1 MSLFFES
8 PHFLDIEPIE
18 GAVESIF
25 LLSKYFDLQIVTSRS
40 FDIEDKTKVWVQ
52 KFFGNMFSA
61 IHFGNHYGAYGE
73 KRSKPQM
80 CADINAL
87 LLVDDSS
94 IYARQC
100 ADSRIP
106 VILFGNY
113 AWNQW
118 KKREEE
124 ELSSDRAIA
133 RFIQRV
139 VGWKEAITAIVD
151 ILKQREE
158 LVSVDYRLQSCSR
171 FLEDFSAVSM

>member
-52 KFFGNMFSA
+52 TYFGSMFSA

-80 CADINAL
+80 CADIHAL

-94 IYARQC
+94 IYAKQC
-100 ADSRIP
+100 AESSIP
-106 VILFGNY
+106 VILFGHY

-118 KKREEE
+118 TKGEEE
-124 ELSSDRAIA
+124 RLSSDATIA

-139 VGWKEAITAIVD
+139 SGWKEAIAAVAD
-151 ILKQREE
+151 ILKQRIE
-158 LVSVDYRLQSCSR
+158 SVLDDNRLQSCSR
-171 FLEDFSAVSM
+171 FLEDQSSSPM